1 MAIPGF
7 SAGHAAPNGVD
18 IAYEIG
24 GNGPPLLLLHGYPQ
38 TRAMW
43 ARIAPRLAETH
54 TVICPDLRGY
64 GDSGKPADVANYSFR
79 EMAADMLGLMAGLGH
94 ERFAVAGHDR
104 GARVTH
110 RLALDAPQ
118 AVSRACVM
126 DIVPTHTLLSELHK
140 DVAASYYHWFFLAQ
154 PAPFPETMIGHDPD
168 RYYESCLLGWGGASL
183 ADFNE
188 GQLAAYR
195 AAWHDKEVTR
205 GMCNDYRA
213 ALLHDFEDDAQD
225 LGARLKCPTL
235 ALYGADGVMAKNY
248 DVAKVW
254 AEKCTQVEARAI
266 PGGHFFPDTAP
277 KATTAALQDF
287 LEA

>member
-7 SAGHAAPNGVD
+7 AAGHAAPNGVD
-18 IAYEIG
+18 IAYDTG
-24 GNGPPLLLLHGYPQ
+24 GAGPPLLLLHGYPQ

-64 GDSGKPADVANYSFR
+64 GKSGKPDDVADYSFR

-126 DIVPTHTLLSELHK
+126 DIVPTHTLLSRLRKE
-140 DVAASYYHWFFLAQ
+140 VAASYYHWFFLAQ

-168 RYYESCLLGWGGASL
+168 RYYESCLLGWGGATL
-183 ADFNE
+183 ADFAE

-195 AAWHDKEVTR
+195 AAWHDGEVTR

-213 ALLHDFEDDAQD
+213 ALTHDFEDDARD
-225 LGARLKCPTL
+225 LGARIACPTL
-235 ALYGADGVMAKNY
+235 VLYGADGVMAKTY
-248 DVAKVW
+248 DVAGVW
-254 AEKCTQVEARAI
+254 AEKCTQMEARAI

-277 KATTAALQDF
+277 EATTAALKTF
-287 LEA
+287 FAA